1 MVVSYAG
8 QCHCGALQ
16 VQYQTGILPASWT
29 LRACQCSFC
38 QIHAMLSTSDPA
50 GSLAFQAVQDSALQ
64 RYRFGSQSADF
75 LVCRVCGVYIGAIC
89 TGAPGRFGIV
99 NVRTLRPFPEG
110 LPAPTSMRYD
120 DESPGER
127 LARRAARW
135 TPLRADSL

>member
-1 MVVSYAG
+1 MSYAG

-38 QIHAMLSTSDPA
+38 RIHAMLSTSDPA
-50 GSLAFQAVQDSALQ
+50 GSLAFQSVQGSALQ
-64 RYRFGSQSADF
+64 RYRFGSRSADF
-75 LVCRVCGVYIGAIC
+75 LICRTCGVYIGAIC
-89 TGAPGRFGIV
+89 AGATGRFGIV
-99 NVRTLRPFPEG
+99 NVRTLRPFPDG
-110 LPAPTSMRYD
+110 LPAPTSTSYD

>member
-50 GSLAFQAVQDSALQ
+50 GSLAFQAVQGSALQ

-75 LVCRVCGVYIGAIC
+75 LFAASAAFISARSA
-89 TGAPGRFGIV
+89 
-99 NVRTLRPFPEG
+99 
-110 LPAPTSMRYD
+110 
-120 DESPGER
+120 
-127 LARRAARW
+127 LAR
-135 TPLRADSL
+135 LGGSGS

>member
-1 MVVSYAG
+1 MSYAG

-38 QIHAMLSTSDPA
+38 RIHAMLSTSDPA
-50 GSLAFQAVQDSALQ
+50 GSLAFQSVQGSALQ
-64 RYRFGSQSADF
+64 RYRFGSRSADF
-75 LVCRVCGVYIGAIC
+75 LICRTCGVYIGAIC
-89 TGAPGRFGIV
+89 AGATGRFGIV
-99 NVRTLRPFPEG
+99 NVRTLRPFPDG
-110 LPAPTSMRYD
+110 LPAPTSMSYD

>member
-1 MVVSYAG
+1 MSYAG

-38 QIHAMLSTSDPA
+38 RIHAMLSTSDPA
-50 GSLAFQAVQDSALQ
+50 GSLAFQSVQGSALQ
-64 RYRFGSQSADF
+64 RYRFRSRSADF
-75 LVCRVCGVYIGAIC
+75 LICRTCGVYIGAIC
-89 TGAPGRFGIV
+89 AGATGRFGIV
-99 NVRTLRPFPEG
+99 NVRTLRPFPDG
-110 LPAPTSMRYD
+110 LPAPTSMSYD